1 MSYPPPTVIINNG
14 NTGPGCL
21 IRGLWFIFVGLWL
34 GALVTG
40 VAWFLIV
47 SIIGLP
53 LGLMLLNRLPQMMTL
68 RPNPANAQMVV
79 LSNGQVVVGHSRP
92 QQAFIIRAIYFI
104 LVGWW
109 FSGIWLAT
117 AWAIAGFSFGLGLP
131 LSFWMFNR
139 VPAITTLG

>member
-1 MSYPPPTVIINNG
+1 MV
-14 NTGPGCL
+14 
-21 IRGLWFIFVGLWL
+21 
-34 GALVTG
+34 
-40 VAWFLIV
+40 LIV

-53 LGLMLLNRLPQMMTL
+53 LGLILLNRLPQMMTL

-79 LSNGQVVVGHSRP
+79 LSNGQVVVGQGRP

-109 FSGIWLAT
+109 LSGIWLAT

-131 LSFWMFNR
+131 ISFWMFNR

>member
-34 GALVTG
+34 GAVVTG
-40 VAWFLIV
+40 LAWFLIV

-79 LSNGQVVVGHSRP
+79 LSNGQVVVGYGRP

-104 LVGWW
+104 LIGWW
-109 FSGIWLAT
+109 LSGIWLAT

-131 LSFWMFNR
+131 ISFWMFNR

>member
-1 MSYPPPTVIINNG
+1 MNYQPPTVIIHNG

-21 IRGLWFIFVGLWL
+21 IRGLWFICVGLWL

-40 VAWFLIV
+40 LAWFLIV
-47 SIIGLP
+47 SVIGLP

-68 RPNPANAQMVV
+68 RPNPANMPLIVV
-79 LSNGQVVVGHSRP
+79 ANGQVVIANGRP
-92 QQAFIIRAIYFI
+92 QQAFIVRAIYFV

-109 FSGIWLAT
+109 LSGIWLGA
-117 AWAIAGFSFGLGLP
+117 AWAIAGFTFGLGLP
-131 LSFWMFNR
+131 IAFWMFNR